1 MATKRGNPI
10 KGSECDPKGATV
22 GLGTDRGRAVVALG
36 AKKGR
41 KGGRGRG
48 VVGGKKGE
56 IDG

>member
-36 AKKGR
+36 SKKRGR
-41 KGGRGRG
+41 RGAGGRG
-48 VVGGKKGE
+48 VGGRSRGDK
-56 IDG
+56 